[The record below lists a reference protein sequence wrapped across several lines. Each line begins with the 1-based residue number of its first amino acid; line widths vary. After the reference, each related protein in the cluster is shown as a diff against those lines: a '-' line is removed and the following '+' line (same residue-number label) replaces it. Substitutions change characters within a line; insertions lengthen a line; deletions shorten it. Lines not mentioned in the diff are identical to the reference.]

1 MLLNGFLVFIAS
13 TVFDII
19 WTYCIKAVSEGLI
32 WKASFTSGALILIG
46 SFTTIEYIQDHS
58 MVFFAAA
65 GAFFGTFLVMKHDE
79 KEKIRLD
86 AYNIERNF
94 NSQKG

>member
-1 MLLNGFLVFIAS
+1 MESIFHIRHAYIDWFFYNHRIH
-13 TVFDII
+13 
-19 WTYCIKAVSEGLI
+19 
-32 WKASFTSGALILIG
+32 SGSQHG
-46 SFTTIEYIQDHS
+46 
-58 MVFFAAA
+58 FFAAA

-86 AYNIERNF
+86 ASNIERNF

>member
-1 MLLNGFLVFIAS
+1 
-13 TVFDII
+13 
-19 WTYCIKAVSEGLI
+19 
-32 WKASFTSGALILIG
+32 
-46 SFTTIEYIQDHS
+46 

-86 AYNIERNF
+86 ASNIERNF